1 MKTPIKVFIADDHPV
16 LRSGIRSLF
25 APFPEYTVAGEADN
39 GLTALKQ
46 IADLRPDIVIMDITM
61 PDLDGI
67 VATKR
72 VMEGFPETKV
82 IILSMHADVFH
93 AIDAFRAGAMAYV
106 LKDSA
111 PDELLKAVGK
121 VASGSKYAS
130 PAVSEELFNDF
141 VDIIKK
147 DNSQDP
153 FDSLSAREKEI
164 LKLIADGATSKVIA
178 EKLFIS
184 VSTVKS
190 HRNNI
195 MKKLKVNDMAN
206 LIRIAIKKGMVQPD

>member
-1 MKTPIKVFIADDHPV
+1 MKKIRVFIADDHPV
-16 LRSGIRSLF
+16 LRNGIKSIFSAL
-25 APFPEYTVAGEADN
+25 PDYIVAGEADN
-39 GLTALKQ
+39 GVSALKE
-46 IADLRPDIVIMDITM
+46 ISSVKPDLIIMDITM

-67 VATKR
+67 VATRR
-72 VMEGFPETKV
+72 VTEEFPETKV

-111 PDELLKAVGK
+111 PSELLMAVEK
-121 VASGSKYAS
+121 VMKGSKYAS

-147 DNSQDP
+147 EQSQDP
-153 FDSLSAREKEI
+153 FDTLSQREKEI
-164 LKLIADGATSKVIA
+164 LKLIADGSTSKEIA
-178 EKLFIS
+178 DKLFIS

-195 MKKLKVNDMAN
+195 MKKLKVSDMAN
-206 LIRIAIKKGMVQPD
+206 LIKIAIRKGIVESD